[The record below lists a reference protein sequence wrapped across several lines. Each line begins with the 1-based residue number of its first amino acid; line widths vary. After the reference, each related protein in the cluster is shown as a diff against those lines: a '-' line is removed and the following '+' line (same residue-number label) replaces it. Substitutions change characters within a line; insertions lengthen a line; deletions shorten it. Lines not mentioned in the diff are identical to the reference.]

1 MASLARPRL
10 TEAFRRAVVTDEQ
23 GTGRLPSPFAGGAAL
38 GEAYD
43 EQKPGDDGK
52 KGHRR
57 GRSLSSIMLNPLKMK
72 GRRASLA
79 DELDVSGL
87 HSADVCC

>member
-1 MASLARPRL
+1 MA
-10 TEAFRRAVVTDEQ
+10 DEQ
-23 GTGRLPSPFAGGAAL
+23 GASQLPSPFAGGAAL

-79 DELDVSGL
+79 DELDVSVW
-87 HSADVCC
+87 HPADFCH